1 MEGSNQDASTLNAG
15 APATET
21 GEIGGFV
28 NSDRPSFDPDGQNLF
43 GTVEDD
49 DAGSPSD
56 ADDKGAGEG
65 GEGTSNEGQAADG
78 QDGAG
83 ADDKGGKAEDGED
96 TRFDQHPRFQQLRKE
111 RDDERRA
118 RERLEAQMEIL
129 TRVVDAPPDVQ
140 GGTAKEDDLPYRDT
154 SKMTDEEIAEW
165 QANDP
170 KGFADNLTARIKFE
184 LLQDMRRQA
193 EVTNKRTATETT
205 YARFAEQNTDFK
217 ARWETG
223 EIKRFIDQNPGHNP
237 MSAYHEIVGEERKA
251 ALQKQIDEAVAKA
264 KADTEKEVL
273 ARFQA
278 KQKANVLGSGPAI
291 NPVRNEATPE
301 LQDTKRHGG
310 KVTVLASMLQSM
322 RRAGG
327 GAS

>member
-1 MEGSNQDASTLNAG
+1 MEGTQDASTLNAS

-49 DAGSPSD
+49 DAAGSPSD
-56 ADDKGAGEG
+56 ADDKSAGDDTT
-65 GEGTSNEGQAADG
+65 GTSTNKEDQPAGDG
-78 QDGAG
+78 TGMDN
-83 ADDKGGKAEDGED
+83 GGKADDEEN

-111 RDDERRA
+111 RDDERKA

-129 TRVVDAPPDVQ
+129 TKVVDAPPDVE
-140 GGTAKEDDLPYRDT
+140 GEKTDNLPYRDT
-154 SKMTDEEIAEW
+154 GKMTEEELAEW

-170 KGFADNLTARIKFE
+170 KGFADNLAAKIKHE
-184 LLQDMRRQA
+184 LLIDLQRQS
-193 EVTNKRTATETT
+193 EATSHRSAIEQT
-205 YARFAEQNTDFK
+205 YTKFGEKNPDFRSK
-217 ARWETG
+217 WESG
-223 EIKRFIDQNPGHNP
+223 EIKKFIDLYPGHNP
-237 MSAYHEIVGEERKA
+237 MSAYHEIIAEDREKSVQTR
-251 ALQKQIDEAVAKA
+251 IDEAVAKA

-273 ARFQA
+273 ARIKS
-278 KQKANVLGSGPAI
+278 KQKATVLGSGPAVT
-291 NPVRNEATPE
+291 PVRNDTNPE

-310 KVTVLASMLQSM
+310 KVAVLADMLHGM

-327 GAS
+327 GSS

>member
-1 MEGSNQDASTLNAG
+1 MEGTQDASTLNAS

-21 GEIGGFV
+21 GEIGGLV

-56 ADDKGAGEG
+56 ADDKGAGDDDK
-65 GEGTSNEGQAADG
+65 GTKDQATDG

-83 ADDKGGKAEDGED
+83 TDDGGNADDGDE
-96 TRFDQHPRFQQLRKE
+96 TRFDKHPRFQQIMKE

-129 TRVVDAPPDVQ
+129 AKVVDAPPDVQ
-140 GGTAKEDDLPYRDT
+140 GGKPKEEDLPYRDIG
-154 SKMTDEEIAEW
+154 KMTEEELAEW

-170 KGFADNLTARIKFE
+170 KGFADNLAAKIKHE
-184 LLQDMRRQA
+184 LLTDMHRQA
-193 EVTNKRTATETT
+193 EATTRRTATEQT
-205 YARFAEQNTDFK
+205 YAKFGEKNTDFR
-217 ARWETG
+217 ARWDSG
-223 EIKRFIDQNPGHNP
+223 EIKKFIDQNPGHNP
-237 MSAYHEIVGEERKA
+237 MSAYHEIISEEREKSV
-251 ALQKQIDEAVAKA
+251 QTRIDEAVAKA

-273 ARFQA
+273 ARIQS
-278 KQKANVLGSGPAI
+278 KQKATVLGPGPAI
-291 NPVRNEATPE
+291 NPVRNEVNPE

-310 KVTVLASMLQSM
+310 KVTVLADMLRSM
-322 RRAGG
+322 RRAGT
-327 GAS
+327 S